1 MASRPLAGGFGSH
14 GGDIPLLA
22 ALCDVLARFDT
33 ESRLEGGGYAESEI
47 YNLIHKL
54 RVGVVVRNKTESER
68 EGENKSQANEAD
80 DTVICFTEVR
90 FLQT

>member
-1 MASRPLAGGFGSH
+1 V
-14 GGDIPLLA
+14 DTEIYKLLA
-22 ALCDVLARFDT
+22 QLQA
-33 ESRLEGGGYAESEI
+33 
-47 YNLIHKL
+47 
-54 RVGVVVRNKTESER
+54 GVSIRNKTESER